1 MDDPH
6 SRLDALGS
14 RDIRLLRRILS
25 GRSDAN
31 IRFAELRRLLR
42 NMGFSERVT
51 GSHYIFSVEG
61 IPENINLQPRRDGMA
76 KTYQVRQARKIL
88 AKYGVTA
95 DGA

>member
-1 MDDPH
+1 MDDPR

-42 NMGFSERVT
+42 NMGFGERVN
-51 GSHYIFSVEG
+51 GSHHIFGVEG
-61 IPENINLQPRRDGMA
+61 IERSLNLQPQNSMVKR
-76 KTYQVRQARKIL
+76 YQVEQVRDYMIDNGLVPK
-88 AKYGVTA
+88 
-95 DGA
+95 